1 MISLILNY
9 FFWHYTRALTDIVG
23 IFKNIF
29 TFEVRFFSIP
39 LLLKTLFS
47 PWQKQNESYVQG
59 FHPGAFFE
67 TFIVNIITRLVGFV
81 IRVCFIIIGIVC
93 LVFTVVLFLTSF
105 VIWLVLPFIITILFF
120 SGIRLLFKNNL

>member
-9 FFWHYTRALTDIVG
+9 FFWHYTRALTDIVA

-67 TFIVNIITRLVGFV
+67 TVIVNIITRLVGFV
-81 IRVCFIIIGIVC
+81 VRMCFILIGIVC